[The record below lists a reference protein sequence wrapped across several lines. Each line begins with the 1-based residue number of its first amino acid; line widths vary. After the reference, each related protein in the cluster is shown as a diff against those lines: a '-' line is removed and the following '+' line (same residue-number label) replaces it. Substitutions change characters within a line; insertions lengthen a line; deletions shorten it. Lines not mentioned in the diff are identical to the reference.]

1 MADPAF
7 FAKGQIV
14 VITVTLGVALILN
27 WFIAFSFSRLEK
39 HLHKST
45 LVWRFAIIRGLGKPL
60 IALIWVI
67 ALSLVIPVVVRSFG
81 ITTGLNVYL
90 NPLRAVATILAIF
103 WAIMRFI
110 AAVEGRYVE
119 QICCGHVERDRT
131 SIRAI
136 SLMIRCVAV
145 IVVILMLL
153 NTFGIKITSLLA
165 VGGLGGIALAFAA
178 KDTIANFLGGMM
190 IFWDRPFSVGDW
202 ISSPDKEIEGTVQ
215 DIGWR
220 LTRILTF
227 DKRPLYVPN
236 GVFSTIGVENPSRM
250 TNRRIKTKIGLR
262 YCDAHRVA
270 GVIKD
275 TEEMLRNHPEID
287 TSQTLIVNLVEFG
300 DSSLN
305 FLVYTFTKTTDWIKF
320 QAVQQDVFLKIIEI
334 ITKHGAECAF
344 PSRSLYSGYP
354 LEIQP
359 LTGASV

>member
-1 MADPAF
+1 MTDPAF
-7 FAKGQIV
+7 FTKGQIIIIAV
-14 VITVTLGVALILN
+14 SLGVALVLN
-27 WFIAFSFSRLEK
+27 WLIAFSFSRVEK
-39 HLHKST
+39 HLLKETH
-45 LVWRFAIIRGLGKPL
+45 VWRFAVIRGLGKPL
-60 IALIWVI
+60 IVLIWVM
-67 ALSLVIPVVVRSFG
+67 ALSVVIPVIVRSFG
-81 ITTGLNVYL
+81 VTTGLNAYF
-90 NPLRAVATILAIF
+90 NPIRAVATILAIF
-103 WAIMRFI
+103 WAVMRFV
-110 AAVEGRYVE
+110 AAAEGRYVE
-119 QICCGHVERDRT
+119 QICCGRVERDRT
-131 SIRAI
+131 SIRAV
-136 SLMIRCVAV
+136 SLMIRCIAV
-145 IVVILMLL
+145 IVVVLMLL

-202 ISSPDKEIEGTVQ
+202 ISSPDKQIEGTVQ

-262 YCDAHRVA
+262 YCDAQRVA

-287 TSQTLIVNLVEFG
+287 TGQTLIVNLVEFG

-305 FLVYTFTKTTDWIKF
+305 FLVYTFTKTTDWVKF
-320 QAVQQDVFLKIIEI
+320 QAIQQDVFLKIIDI

-344 PSRSLYSGYP
+344 PSRSLYTDH
-354 LEIQP
+354 P
-359 LTGASV
+359 LTIQQLAGENV